1 MSRVALTIGRPW
13 AAPRHRHGAQRRSG
27 LGAALLSIVLMVG
40 GCGDSGDS
48 VRSAADAPD
57 LVIHN
62 AHVVTMAEGSA
73 APENPQALATA
84 VAIRG
89 DRIMAV
95 GSEDEILA
103 LAGPDTELFNVY
115 GRTLVPGFIDAHVHF
130 VGIGMRL
137 LRIDASQARDKSEIV
152 SQVADMAATS
162 RPGDWILGRGWD
174 QNNWPVK
181 AFPTAADLDA
191 VAPDNPVWLGRVD
204 GHAGWANSVALDL
217 AGIVAETTDPSGG
230 QIIRDARGEPTGTL
244 IDNAMR
250 LVTRQIP
257 PPTREERIQAIQLG
271 IQEAL
276 SRGVTSV
283 HEAGGNRADI
293 ELYEALM
300 KDGRFDLRI
309 FEFLRWPDNDAQ
321 RPYDYEAL
329 DHYLAQGPQAGL
341 YGNRLTIGGIKMSI
355 DGALGSRG
363 AALLEPYADDPDNS
377 GLFRLEEDEI
387 HATIVRGLEAG
398 FQVTTHAIGDAANR
412 IVLDAM
418 ERAIE
423 TTGAED
429 HRMRIEHAQILH
441 PDDLPRFAELGIVPS
456 MQPTHG
462 TTDMHWAGDRLGEE
476 RTRFA
481 YAWRS
486 LLDSGV
492 RIAGGSDAPVEPLDP
507 LAGYHAAVT
516 RRDAD
521 GWPEGGWHPEQ
532 RVTREE
538 ALRMFTI
545 DAAWSVFEDDLKG
558 SIEPGKLAD
567 LVVLSKDIL
576 TLPEDELLDVQVLL
590 TYLGGRMAYQNLAL
604 PQILAAAAAEQ
615 GEVTPSPATGSNGAA
630 VEE

>member
-1 MSRVALTIGRPW
+1 MSRVAQPRRP
-13 AAPRHRHGAQRRSG
+13 QRRARSPLIAVQRRFG
-27 LGAALLSIVLMVG
+27 VCLALLTVALLGA
-40 GCGDSGDS
+40 GCTDAVDVERGPGE
-48 VRSAADAPD
+48 AAD
-57 LVIHN
+57 LIVHN
-62 AHVVTMAEGSA
+62 ARIVAMADAAAGQG
-73 APENPQALATA
+73 APERATA

-103 LAGPDTELFNVY
+103 LAGPDTELFNIY
-115 GRTLVPGFIDAHVHF
+115 GRTLLPGFIDAHVHF

-137 LRIDASQARDKSEIV
+137 LRIDASDARDKSEIV
-152 SQVADMAATS
+152 RQVADKVATA

-174 QNNWPVK
+174 QNNWPVQE
-181 AFPTAADLDA
+181 FPTAADLDA
-191 VAPDNPVWLGRVD
+191 VAPDHPVYLGRVD
-204 GHAGWANSVALDL
+204 GHAGWANSVALER
-217 AGIVAETTDPSGG
+217 AGITAETADPSGG
-230 QIIRDARGEPTGTL
+230 KIIRDARGEPTGTL

-250 LVTRQIP
+250 LVAQHIP
-257 PPTREERIQAIQLG
+257 PPTRDERIQAIQLG

-293 ELYEALM
+293 ELYEELM
-300 KDGRFDLRI
+300 ADGRFDLRI
-309 FEFLRWPDNDAQ
+309 FEFLRWPGSEQ
-321 RPYDYEAL
+321 ERPYDYEAL
-329 DHYLAQGPQAGL
+329 DHYLAQGPQRGL
-341 YGNRLTIGGIKMSI
+341 HDNRLTIGGVKMSI

-363 AALLEPYADDPDNS
+363 AALLETYADDPGNA
-377 GLFRLEEDEI
+377 GLFRLDEDEI
-387 HATIVRGLEAG
+387 HATIVRSLEAG

-412 IVLDAM
+412 VVLDAM

-441 PDDLPRFAELGIVPS
+441 PDDLARFAELGIVPS
-456 MQPTHG
+456 MQPTHA
-462 TTDMHWAGDRLGEE
+462 TTDMHWAEDRLGEA

-507 LAGYHAAVT
+507 LAGFHAAIT

-532 RVTREE
+532 RVSRTE

-545 DAAWSVFEDDLKG
+545 DAAWSVFEADLKG

-567 LVVLSKDIL
+567 LVVLSEDIM

-590 TYLGGRMAYQNLAL
+590 TYLGGRLVYRNLAL
-604 PQILAAAAAEQ
+604 QDILDAAAAEQ
-615 GEVTPSPATGSNGAA
+615 AREQAEAQPAA
-630 VEE
+630 VPVAD